1 MGRLRHLSGK
11 GVGLGHFRYIQTDLK
26 LFKLVNRPL
35 YRERLVDL
43 CILILGVFFNQ
54 VADIPIALSSAESNE
69 TLKTEQPG
77 QVTTKIPPS
86 KEHTS
91 TAAMSPTPLAS
102 TYAGKMQ
109 LSVL

>member
-1 MGRLRHLSGK
+1 MYPH
-11 GVGLGHFRYIQTDLK
+11 Y
-26 LFKLVNRPL
+26 
-35 YRERLVDL
+35 
-43 CILILGVFFNQ
+43 GVFLNQ
-54 VADIPIALSSAESNE
+54 VADTPIALSSSESNE
-69 TLKTEQPG
+69 TLKTAEPD

-86 KEHTS
+86 EEHTS